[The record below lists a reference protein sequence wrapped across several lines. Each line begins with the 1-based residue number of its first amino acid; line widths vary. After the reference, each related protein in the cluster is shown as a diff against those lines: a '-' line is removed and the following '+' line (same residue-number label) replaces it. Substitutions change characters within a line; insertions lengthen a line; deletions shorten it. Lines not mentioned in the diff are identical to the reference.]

1 MITKVKGKMITES
14 RKLRESFNDMD
25 MLRSD
30 KQSVDAILRGLV
42 DDHSEKVDNTFVD
55 DVRLQIPVSI
65 EDITTFFH
73 IHPLLALMIISKVF

>member
-42 DDHSEKVDNTFVD
+42 DHHSEKVDNTFVD

-65 EDITTFFH
+65 EDITT
-73 IHPLLALMIISKVF
+73 LNS